1 MPPAPIRPDAAD
13 RALGRRLAQGLG
25 GQGGASPER
34 LRERLPE
41 LLGQDHGLQAPLH
54 DLVGRPGFRHLLAL
68 AGEDQRGAA
77 LEQLRR
83 ELAETY
89 SAGVMARLGNV
100 LAGLLE
106 RSAAPAAPEAAPPR
120 APSRFRSRP
129 RSRHPAL
136 SRLPALAA
144 FTVAVAL
151 GSGFLLALVRS
162 NRLCPSLGLCLSAGG
177 EAEASIDATL
187 SRATAAATELETAAS
202 LDAFVAGLDRLDAAL
217 LNLVSRRLNPRQER
231 QRERLQRQADDA
243 HRRLRQ
249 EQRAQRSLEEA
260 AALIGE
266 LERAAPDGPQ
276 RFDVLAE
283 ARARLDAVSASSFA
297 RSAVGELE
305 RRLAAIEAG
314 PPRAK
319 STPQDPEAPSASPSP
334 RSSDESAPPA
344 PSLPPPASPPPSLSS
359 PPPAA
364 PPAASPPLA
373 APSPPPPPPAPPLM
387 PPPIQAPPAL
397 P

>member
-13 RALGRRLAQGLG
+13 RALGCRLAQVLVGLG
-25 GQGGASPER
+25 DASPEQ
-34 LRERLPE
+34 LRDRLPD
-41 LLGQDHGLQAPLH
+41 LLGQDQGLQAPLH
-54 DLVGRPGFRHLLAL
+54 DLLGRPGFRRLLAS
-68 AGEDQRGAA
+68 AGEPQRHAA
-77 LEQLRR
+77 LAQLQR

-89 SAGVMARLGNV
+89 SAAAMARLGSV
-100 LAGLLE
+100 LVGLLE
-106 RSAAPAAPEAAPPR
+106 PSVPEASPPR
-120 APSRFRSRP
+120 APSRSRRP
-129 RSRHPAL
+129 SH

-144 FTVAVAL
+144 LTVAVAL
-151 GSGFLLALVRS
+151 GSGLLFGLVRS
-162 NRLCPSLGLCLSAGG
+162 NRLCPSLGLCLAAGG

-187 SRATAAATELETAAS
+187 SRATAAGTELETATS
-202 LDAFVAGLDRLDAAL
+202 LGTFVAGLDRLDASL
-217 LNLVSRRLNPRQER
+217 LNLVSRRLNPRQEQ
-231 QRERLQRQADDA
+231 QRERLQSQSDDA

-260 AALIGE
+260 AALIGD

-314 PPRAK
+314 PPRTK
-319 STPQDPEAPSASPSP
+319 TPPRGPEPPSASPPP
-334 RSSDESAPPA
+334 RSGGESAPPA
-344 PSLPPPASPPPSLSS
+344 PTLPPPAFQPPPPPSS
-359 PPPAA
+359 PPPATPPTAA
-364 PPAASPPLA
+364 PPVAPP
-373 APSPPPPPPAPPLM
+373 SPPPPAPPLT
-387 PPPIQAPPAL
+387 PPPIQSPPAL

>member
-1 MPPAPIRPDAAD
+1 MPPAPNRPDAAD
-13 RALGRRLAQGLG
+13 RALGRLLARGLAGLG
-25 GQGGASPER
+25 APSPER
-34 LRERLPE
+34 LRDLLPD

-54 DLVGRPGFRHLLAL
+54 DLVGRPGFRRLLASG
-68 AGEDQRGAA
+68 GEPERLAA
-77 LEQLRR
+77 LAQLQR

-89 SAGVMARLGNV
+89 SAGVMARLGSV
-100 LAGLLE
+100 LAGLLDPV
-106 RSAAPAAPEAAPPR
+106 APPAVTEAAPPR
-120 APSRFRSRP
+120 APSRSRASSRP
-129 RSRHPAL
+129 RPRPP

-144 FTVAVAL
+144 LTVAVAL
-151 GSGFLLALVRS
+151 GSGLLFALVRS
-162 NRLCPSLGLCLSAGG
+162 NRLCPSLGLCLAAGG
-177 EAEASIDATL
+177 EAEASIDASL
-187 SRATAAATELETAAS
+187 SQATAAATELETATS
-202 LDAFVAGLDRLDAAL
+202 LDTFVAGLDRLDATL
-217 LNLVSRRLNPRQER
+217 LSLVSRRLNPRQER
-231 QRERLQRQADDA
+231 QRERLQSRADDA

-297 RSAVGELE
+297 RSSVEGLE
-305 RRLAAIEAG
+305 QRLAAVEAG

-319 STPQDPEAPSASPSP
+319 TPSRGPE
-334 RSSDESAPPA
+334 EPA
-344 PSLPPPASPPPSLSS
+344 ASPPPSPSTEPAPPAPTLPPPTAQSPPPSS
-359 PPPAA
+359 PPPAT
-364 PPAASPPLA
+364 PPAVSPPVTPL
-373 APSPPPPPPAPPLM
+373 SPPPAPPPLT